1 MTGRRLV
8 DLFALVNVS
17 SSIAR
22 GHFLLRS
29 QQLNIYATSSSV
41 LKGFRPRPQVVP
53 SRTSQASVRP
63 YDASAVPLKEEGVE
77 QDHSCA
83 PGASAT
89 LDPEPRSDSHITQKK
104 ADRYPVPDGTISP
117 SNSPRAGEL
126 SSESSSGPTR
136 SRPPP
141 EEAKRLQYASESS
154 IPEMTADPP
163 GGDVA
168 LNTGT
173 DVFYLRQARVSSV
186 LSNLPRKKIP
196 RLTEGE
202 QVPTSAGRINSDVFY
217 ETPGQTRDVRKLPEK
232 MAIPEQGG
240 RESIDGVFHSKRAKT
255 ILSQSAKQPGELKP
269 KAANTLNDT
278 IGLAKGK
285 DQTTSYVR
293 TDGDEVP
300 SDSNAKASEL
310 PKDGGKHT
318 KIIVEQASLS
328 EMCALSSLPLHLL
341 FYLIR

>member
-41 LKGFRPRPQVVP
+41 LKGFRPRPQIVP

-63 YDASAVPLKEEGVE
+63 YDASAVPLKEEGVK
-77 QDHSCA
+77 QDHSCV

-104 ADRYPVPDGTISP
+104 VDRYPLPDGKISP
-117 SNSPRAGEL
+117 SNSPRADKLG
-126 SSESSSGPTR
+126 SESSSWPTR

-141 EEAKRLQYASESS
+141 EEAKRLQNASESS

-202 QVPTSAGRINSDVFY
+202 QVPTSARRINADVFY
-217 ETPGQTRDVRKLPEK
+217 ETPGQVRDARKLPEK

-240 RESIDGVFHSKRAKT
+240 MGSIDGVSHSKR
-255 ILSQSAKQPGELKP
+255 PGELKP
-269 KAANTLNDT
+269 KAANALGDT
-278 IGLAKGK
+278 AGLTKGK

-310 PKDGGKHT
+310 RRDSGEHT
-318 KIIVEQASLS
+318 GIIVEQASLS
-328 EMCALSSLPLHLL
+328 EMCALSLLPPHLL

>member
-29 QQLNIYATSSSV
+29 QQLNVYATSSSV
-41 LKGFRPRPQVVP
+41 LKSFRPRPQIVP

-63 YDASAVPLKEEGVE
+63 YDTSAVPLEEEGVE
-77 QDHSCA
+77 Q
-83 PGASAT
+83 
-89 LDPEPRSDSHITQKK
+89 
-104 ADRYPVPDGTISP
+104 YPLPDGIISP
-117 SNSPRAGEL
+117 SNSPQVNKL
-126 SSESSSGPTR
+126 SSESASRPTR

-141 EEAKRLQYASESS
+141 EEAKRLQHASESS

-163 GGDVA
+163 GGDVV

-196 RLTEGE
+196 RQTEGE

-217 ETPGQTRDVRKLPEK
+217 ETPGQVRDARKLPEK
-232 MAIPEQGG
+232 VAIPEQEDRG
-240 RESIDGVFHSKRAKT
+240 STDGVSHSKRAKT

-269 KAANTLNDT
+269 KVANTLNDT
-278 IGLAKGK
+278 TGLTKGK

-293 TDGDEVP
+293 TDGGEVP
-300 SDSNAKASEL
+300 SDSNAKASDL
-310 PKDGGKHT
+310 PRDGGEHT
-318 KIIVEQASLS
+318 KAIVEQASLS
-328 EMCALSSLPLHLL
+328 EMCALSLLPPHLL
-341 FYLIR
+341 FYLIISLTILTPLVRSPGIPNDRVPCPIFAAG